1 MHVAWHSPLIVAIGR
16 AVPIAVDYRRRLYTT
31 QSHRVQHHA
40 QRPHKLWD
48 LTSNG
53 FFGDNRL
60 SNHKQGT
67 SMSDLCEQ
75 ICDMVREGL
84 SPRHIARELDIPVQ
98 WVYEALELQDE

>member
-1 MHVAWHSPLIVAIGR
+1 
-16 AVPIAVDYRRRLYTT
+16 
-31 QSHRVQHHA
+31 
-40 QRPHKLWD
+40 

-67 SMSDLCEQ
+67 SMSDLCQQ

-84 SPRHIARELDIPVQ
+84 SPRHIARELDIPVE